1 MNESQIDLA
10 HTVALG
16 SIGDEDQR
24 AVAGLL
30 DTDDPVLRA
39 EFTQE
44 VQQTREALAL
54 AATAMAVTPPPAL
67 RDRLLA
73 AIATDQ
79 AAPKPIHPTPASFH
93 SPNGHGNSRAVH
105 D

>member
-24 AVAGLL
+24 AVAEIL

-39 EFTQE
+39 AFTQE

-54 AATAMAVTPPPAL
+54 AASTTAVAPPPAL
-67 RDRLLA
+67 RERLLA
-73 AIATDQ
+73 AIATDST
-79 AAPKPIHPTPASFH
+79 PNTIHRSHTALRHSNGRPTYPV
-93 SPNGHGNSRAVH
+93 R